1 MDESWSWCFFVTP
14 SELMSPAEVMTS
26 SLKVMQ
32 MWEKEKE
39 NEVFVTERYE
49 DLEGLDERREK
60 AQECSHRYRQ
70 RMTEA
75 CAK

>member
-1 MDESWSWCFFVTP
+1 
-14 SELMSPAEVMTS
+14 
-26 SLKVMQ
+26 MQ